1 MPLVSWI
8 TSATSAAPAA
18 HASRGA
24 LVVAAASASRRLQPP
39 FVVKSSVPPATRE
52 VVAPALP
59 ARTAAAANAIPIVNG
74 GRLMVLPPPH
84 LPRSGC
90 GAGDRGRYRAPRRL
104 GRAAAGAAWAG

>member
-24 LVVAAASASRRLQPP
+24 VGVAAARAPRRLQPP
-39 FVVKSSVPPATRE
+39 LAVQASVPPATRLL
-52 VVAPALP
+52 VAPAPP

-84 LPRSGC
+84 LPRRGW
-90 GAGDRGRYRAPRRL
+90 GAGGRGRSRSRP
-104 GRAAAGAAWAG
+104 GRAGA